1 MNQPVLEEVEGEDK
15 VRISSLRVCRP
26 RGESRV
32 QKMGCLLGAAR
43 SHLFKDFLLQI
54 LFCKLKGL
62 LPSPRSNFADL
73 RLAGDLRIFVNFGP
87 ILNLIRCR
95 VNIKFSAPSKIK
107 LRSLP

>member
-15 VRISSLRVCRP
+15 VGISSLRVCRP

-32 QKMGCLLGAAR
+32 KKMGCLLGAAR
-43 SHLFKDFLLQI
+43 SHLFKDFLQI

-73 RLAGDLRIFVNFGP
+73 RLAGDLRIFVNFGLF
-87 ILNLIRCR
+87 LNLIRRR

>member
-1 MNQPVLEEVEGEDK
+1 MK
-15 VRISSLRVCRP
+15 TKW
-26 RGESRV
+26 ESRPCEFADLAERAV
-32 QKMGCLLGAAR
+32 SRRWAAFSALLALTFFR
-43 SHLFKDFLLQI
+43 DFLQI

-87 ILNLIRCR
+87 ILNLIRRR